1 MSLVEKGISR
11 DHNDLAIKILSG
23 PARVLGYETSASA
36 LREPLLCAFLWRALR
51 DYCAEFSC
59 SRSELD
65 SLIAEL
71 QSTDYDLPVHH
82 KFPVCEIGGIPLD
95 DLAGLKR
102 DHLREMLRFLL
113 TKRSSHQIDPGRTS
127 E

>member
-51 DYCAEFSC
+51 DCCAEFSC

-65 SLIAEL
+65 SLIA
-71 QSTDYDLPVHH
+71 
-82 KFPVCEIGGIPLD
+82 D

-102 DHLREMLRFLL
+102 DHLREVLRFLL
-113 TKRSSHQIDPGRTS
+113 TKRSGHQIDPGRTS